1 MGGRQLQQVTAHSE
15 TLEAIERSQS
25 KLPHKHGMEPL
36 TSQIAL
42 SPEQKHKKELMQCV
56 LLELGILFHSVFI
69 GMALSVATG
78 NDFIVLLIAISAGLL
93 TYASIADLIVE
104 DFLSDESWRVLR
116 GRKRIIAS
124 LLVFGGAF
132 GMSLIGAWA

>member
-1 MGGRQLQQVTAHSE
+1 
-15 TLEAIERSQS
+15 
-25 KLPHKHGMEPL
+25 MEPL

-78 NDFIVLLIAISAGLL
+78 NDFIVLLIAISFHRECNYP
-93 TYASIADLIVE
+93 T
-104 DFLSDESWRVLR
+104 
-116 GRKRIIAS
+116 
-124 LLVFGGAF
+124 
-132 GMSLIGAWA
+132 